1 MPRPYQVQD
10 KYFQLA
16 KDKGYRARSAFKLLE
31 IQKKFRLLRQGQSI
45 VDLGA
50 APGSFLQIIAEL
62 VGSSGRVFGV
72 DLQEIDAFAQP
83 NVKTAVGDIFDK
95 EGFFAAL
102 TAAGFTKLVD
112 GVTSDLAP
120 KTTGIKD
127 VDAGMSAELTDQAF
141 YLSTLVLKPGGFF
154 VGKIFE
160 GSEFQKVLK
169 RVKQRFKEVHVFKPE
184 ACRDRSYETYIV
196 AMGFLGDKVKA

>member
-16 KDKGYRARSAFKLLE
+16 KDRGYRARSAFKLLE
-31 IQKKFRLLRQGQSI
+31 IQNKFRLLRPGQSI

-50 APGSFLQIIAEL
+50 APGSFLQIIANII
-62 VGSSGRVFGV
+62 GPQGRVIGI
-72 DLQEIDAFAQP
+72 DLQAIDPFDQP
-83 NVKTAVGDIFDK
+83 NVKSAIGDIFDK
-95 EGFFAAL
+95 ESVFSAL
-102 TAAGFTKLVD
+102 AAAGFTKKVD

-120 KTTGIKD
+120 KTSGIKD
-127 VDAGMSAELTDQAF
+127 LDTGLSAELTDQAF
-141 YLSTLVLKPGGFF
+141 YLSTQLLRPGGFF

-169 RVKQRFKEVHVFKPE
+169 RVKQRFREVKVFKPE

-196 AMGFLGDKVKA
+196 ALGFLGDKVKA